1 MSEEN
6 KEKYLTLY
14 KEQPWDIRK
23 TYDYV
28 FHAKARERVTEL
40 LRAIAKR
47 GDPERSLD
55 IGRCRRHDAIFVNGG
70 RGVGKTVFLTQA
82 DTFLGK
88 EEKLYF
94 LPVLEPSLLDDTV
107 SSPERFISVA
117 VAQVNEVLEEKHP
130 YAGSEDGDRSA
141 LLDEYGKAYRDV
153 AAAIS
158 GVQSFTKRDGSG
170 ADDLFSM
177 QSVISLERALHRFFG
192 VACRMLNVK
201 ALILRFDDVD
211 MACGIGFC
219 VLESIRKY
227 LATPYVVPMV
237 SGDLSLYQ
245 RLCENHF
252 REKLGAKENPDSGKA
267 SCGKKSSDS
276 KSSESEKEDVEISE
290 PSPEKM
296 ERALA
301 ESYLQKVLPADRR
314 VELHALGYGM
324 ASGEIQIDG
333 VRLVEG
339 TATTEMKW
347 EDAKACLDFYAF
359 GAMKNERFRRDALP
373 DSVEHKEC
381 FRGAEKLSIPL
392 ELPST
397 RAAFM
402 FLSRI
407 FDVLKAWN
415 EGGERSFSWERFRIF
430 HEAAR
435 DVTEHVKAFEARQ
448 EAARVNALAS
458 ADGKLS
464 VSEIFRNLNFEKTEP
479 SLKKEDARL
488 FVSRRRS
495 NPHYQELKT
504 FLEQSIS
511 EDKDKEKEKE
521 RYKRFLWDLFL
532 TNEYD
537 SAGKL
542 KPSILLGGRFFEF
555 VLSSIYFGE
564 KNEGVEAL
572 MVRQLISKVPFNSG
586 LKKSLSFEERF
597 EEESPE
603 KDLSHEEAS
612 NEESSKGNANNRGDD
627 EHDIFCSI
635 GSRLRLCAEENFK
648 KLPDSFLIAKIA
660 KRYFDNLKSIH
671 DDFVLKIDR
680 AKKLELCL
688 VKLKDGKATLE
699 RTISEED
706 LDLEKQKEG
715 ASILEKKILEN
726 RGDVERLKKEF
737 LVLEKAISKKNADLE
752 KSASEKSALE
762 KKIQKNNA
770 ELKSLDKKKDGV
782 EGKIWKTRSELDGLE
797 NEDVVLEKKIQK
809 SKADMEGW
817 KKEKGGLDEE
827 VQKGEL
833 DLVELVT
840 EMSVLKGKIQ
850 KNRADMRRL
859 EKEKA
864 ALDKMLQKKKSA
876 LEKLENEE
884 AVLKKQANE
893 NSALE
898 EKIQK
903 NKAEMEELEKEEI
916 ALEKTVQ
923 KGHSD
928 LEKLENEKG
937 DSEKKIQKKKVILN
951 GLRKKKIVL
960 EKTIQKWLLN
970 LEKRDKE
977 KESLE
982 KKIWGKSAD
991 LNNLENQKVSVEG
1004 KIKDKKALL
1013 EKQEGTNEVL
1023 WKRIQEESAKLLE
1036 SRSNKTEMEKKIQK
1050 EASLL
1055 ETLEKNKVDSEKKI
1069 LKNKEDLETQKKKKS
1084 DLENEIQE
1092 TSDLEAKIQKEIALM
1107 SFIRR
1112 CSAAL
1117 LNAVAEVETLESE
1130 SVSRNIATEASDVG
1144 KIKDKD
1150 LAWRRNVHPLLNKDS
1165 LTYLVSRNPLIFSV
1179 LKVYESL
1186 NEEKEYLE
1194 NETEEGKIFKEIFP
1208 TFEKIFVGINPA
1220 SASSAA
1226 QQKDGGTTAAL
1237 NAASRN

>member
-1 MSEEN
+1 MSE
-6 KEKYLTLY
+6 EKYLTLY

-28 FHAKARERVTEL
+28 FHAKARERVTDL

-47 GDPERSLD
+47 GDPERNLD

-82 DTFLGK
+82 DTFLSDD
-88 EEKLYF
+88 EKKDTLGLYF

-130 YAGSEDGDRSA
+130 YAGSEEDVKSG

-153 AAAIS
+153 AEAIS
-158 GVQSFTKRDGSG
+158 GVQSFTKGDGNG

-192 VACRMLNVK
+192 VACRMLKVK

-219 VLESIRKY
+219 VLEAIRKY

-252 REKLGAKENPDSGKA
+252 REKLKDKGNGDAGDKKA
-267 SCGKKSSDS
+267 
-276 KSSESEKEDVEISE
+276 ES
-290 PSPEKM
+290 
-296 ERALA
+296 LA

-333 VRLVEG
+333 VRLVDG
-339 TATTEMKW
+339 KATTEMEW
-347 EDAKACLDFYAF
+347 TDVKACLDFYAF
-359 GAMKNERFRRDALP
+359 GAMKNERYRRDALP

-381 FRGAEKLSIPL
+381 FRGAENLSIPL

-407 FDVLKAWN
+407 FDVLKDWK
-415 EGGERSFSWERFRIF
+415 EKGGENGFSWENFRIF
-430 HEAAR
+430 HAAAR
-435 DVTEHVKAFEARQ
+435 DVTEHVAAFEARQ
-448 EAARVNALAS
+448 EVARVNALAS
-458 ADGKLS
+458 SNGALS
-464 VSEIFRNLNFEKTEP
+464 VSEIFRNLDFKKAEP
-479 SLKKEDARL
+479 MLEEEDERL

-495 NPHYQELKT
+495 NRHYQELKT

-511 EDKDKEKEKE
+511 KDKENEKE

-542 KPSILLGGRFFEF
+542 KPSILFGGRFFEF

-564 KNEGVEAL
+564 ADEGAEAL
-572 MVRQLISKVPFNSG
+572 MVKQLISKVPFNSD
-586 LKKSLSFEERF
+586 LENSFSFEKRS

-603 KDLSHEEAS
+603 KDLSDEGLSGEEL
-612 NEESSKGNANNRGDD
+612 SKGGANNGAKGGD
-627 EHDIFCSI
+627 EIFYLI
-635 GSRLRLCAEENFK
+635 GNRLRLRAEENFK
-648 KLPDSFLIAKIA
+648 KLLDSFLIAKIA

-671 DDFVLKIDR
+671 DDFVLKIGR
-680 AKKLELCL
+680 VKKLELDL
-688 VKLKDGKATLE
+688 AKLKDGKAALE
-699 RTISEED
+699 RTISEVD
-706 LDLEKQKEG
+706 SDLEKQK
-715 ASILEKKILEN
+715 AILEEKILKN
-726 RGDVERLKKEF
+726 KADVEERKKDF
-737 LVLEKAISKKNADLE
+737 LALEKTISEKSADLE

-770 ELKSLDKKKDGV
+770 DLKSLDRKKDGL
-782 EGKIWKTRSELDGLE
+782 EEKIWKTSSDLDGLKNGE
-797 NEDVVLEKKIQK
+797 TVLE
-809 SKADMEGW
+809 
-817 KKEKGGLDEE
+817 
-827 VQKGEL
+827 
-833 DLVELVT
+833 
-840 EMSVLKGKIQ
+840 GKIQ
-850 KNRADMRRL
+850 KNKAEMEKL
-859 EKEKA
+859 EKEKDDLEEEVLTGELGLVDMNNKMSVLEREIQKNKEDMRTLEKEKT
-864 ALDKMLQKKKSA
+864 ALDKMLQKRKSA
-876 LEKLENEE
+876 LEKLANGEP
-884 AVLKKQANE
+884 VLKKQANE

-903 NKAEMEELEKEEI
+903 NKAEVEKWENEKVF
-916 ALEKTVQ
+916 LEKTIQ
-923 KGHSD
+923 
-928 LEKLENEKG
+928 
-937 DSEKKIQKKKVILN
+937 EKKLLQD
-951 GLRKKKIVL
+951 GPRKKKIIL
-960 EKTIQKWLLN
+960 EKTIQKWFLDLKKH
-970 LEKRDKE
+970 EKE
-977 KESLE
+977 KEILE
-982 KKIWGKSAD
+982 KKFWGKDAD
-991 LNNLENQKVSVEG
+991 LKKLNNQKVSVEK
-1004 KIKDKKALL
+1004 KIKEKKAIV
-1013 EKQEGTNEVL
+1013 EKQEDTNEVL
-1023 WKRIQEESAKLLE
+1023 WKRIQEERTALLE
-1036 SRSNKTEMEKKIQK
+1036 SRISKNDVETKIRK
-1050 EASLL
+1050 AVSLL
-1055 ETLEKNKVDSEKKI
+1055 ETLEKDKVDLEEKI
-1069 LKNKEDLETQKKKKS
+1069 LKNKENLETQKKKKS
-1084 DLENEIQE
+1084 DLEDEIRE
-1092 TSDLEAKIQKEIALM
+1092 KSNLEDKILKESALM

-1117 LNAVAEVETLESE
+1117 LNAVAEVETQEPE
-1130 SVSRNIATEASDVG
+1130 YVSRNIATEASDIE
-1144 KIKDKD
+1144 KISRKD

-1165 LTYLVSRNPLIFSV
+1165 LTYLVAKNPLIFSA

-1186 NEEKEYLE
+1186 NEEKQKEYLE
-1194 NETEEGKIFKEIFP
+1194 SETEKIFKEIFP
-1208 TFEKIFVGINPA
+1208 TFEKIFVDINPV
-1220 SASSAA
+1220 SASSATL
-1226 QQKDGGTTAAL
+1226 QKDGK
-1237 NAASRN
+1237 RPRR

>member
-6 KEKYLTLY
+6 KGKYLTLY

-28 FHAKARERVTEL
+28 FHAKARARVTEL

-192 VACRMLNVK
+192 VACRMLKVK

-252 REKLGAKENPDSGKA
+252 REKLGVKENQDSGKA
-267 SCGKKSSDS
+267 SRGK
-276 KSSESEKEDVEISE
+276 KSSESEKEDVEILE
-290 PSPEKM
+290 LSPEKM
-296 ERALA
+296 VRALA

-333 VRLVEG
+333 VRLVDG

-381 FRGAEKLSIPL
+381 FRGSEKLSIPL

-407 FDVLKAWN
+407 FDVLKDWKEKRNFVEKEPKVAKES
-415 EGGERSFSWERFRIF
+415 EGTNASCKNKEEGLDEKTEKKILEDESSYLKHFRIF

-448 EAARVNALAS
+448 EVARVNALAS

-495 NPHYQELKT
+495 NPHYQELKA

-511 EDKDKEKEKE
+511 EDKDCCKQ
-521 RYKRFLWDLFL
+521 FLWDLFL

-572 MVRQLISKVPFNSG
+572 MLKQLISKVPFNS
-586 LKKSLSFEERF
+586 
-597 EEESPE
+597 
-603 KDLSHEEAS
+603 DLENSVFKEPLEGDQA
-612 NEESSKGNANNRGDD
+612 DD
-627 EHDIFCSI
+627 EAGNGADYGHVTFCSI
-635 GSRLRLCAEENFK
+635 GSRLRLRAEENFK

-660 KRYFDNLKSIH
+660 KRYFDNLNVIH
-671 DDFVLKIDR
+671 DDFVLKIKKVEPEL
-680 AKKLELCL
+680 KKLE
-688 VKLKDGKATLE
+688 E
-699 RTISEED
+699 EIS
-706 LDLEKQKEG
+706 G
-715 ASILEKKILEN
+715 
-726 RGDVERLKKEF
+726 
-737 LVLEKAISKKNADLE
+737 
-752 KSASEKSALE
+752 
-762 KKIQKNNA
+762 
-770 ELKSLDKKKDGV
+770 
-782 EGKIWKTRSELDGLE
+782 
-797 NEDVVLEKKIQK
+797 
-809 SKADMEGW
+809 
-817 KKEKGGLDEE
+817 
-827 VQKGEL
+827 
-833 DLVELVT
+833 
-840 EMSVLKGKIQ
+840 
-850 KNRADMRRL
+850 L
-859 EKEKA
+859 EKEISKE
-864 ALDKMLQKKKSA
+864 KTA
-876 LEKLENEE
+876 LEML
-884 AVLKKQANE
+884 
-893 NSALE
+893 
-898 EKIQK
+898 
-903 NKAEMEELEKEEI
+903 
-916 ALEKTVQ
+916 
-923 KGHSD
+923 
-928 LEKLENEKG
+928 
-937 DSEKKIQKKKVILN
+937 
-951 GLRKKKIVL
+951 
-960 EKTIQKWLLN
+960 
-970 LEKRDKE
+970 
-977 KESLE
+977 
-982 KKIWGKSAD
+982 
-991 LNNLENQKVSVEG
+991 
-1004 KIKDKKALL
+1004 
-1013 EKQEGTNEVL
+1013 
-1023 WKRIQEESAKLLE
+1023 
-1036 SRSNKTEMEKKIQK
+1036 
-1050 EASLL
+1050 
-1055 ETLEKNKVDSEKKI
+1055 
-1069 LKNKEDLETQKKKKS
+1069 
-1084 DLENEIQE
+1084 
-1092 TSDLEAKIQKEIALM
+1092 KEISLA

-1117 LNAVAEVETLESE
+1117 LNAVAEVEMKETDYI
-1130 SVSRNIATEASDVG
+1130 SRNIATEASDIE
-1144 KIKDKD
+1144 KISKKD
-1150 LAWRRNVHPLLNKDS
+1150 LAWRRNVQPLLNEKGS
-1165 LTYLVSRNPLIFSV
+1165 FTWLVSRNVVISHALRLDVCNEGLSSDVKNAFSSFEKIAV
-1179 LKVYESL
+1179 GVMNVTLSKTSNKSLQEVDLALDEVYDMWKSL
-1186 NEEKEYLE
+1186 NDVSDDLKRLQIHPLGVMKESK
-1194 NETEEGKIFKEIFP
+1194 TGGKGNGWRRKFKEIYFNNVTTNSEREDFKKDFP
-1208 TFEKIFVGINPA
+1208 NFFRK
-1220 SASSAA
+1220 
-1226 QQKDGGTTAAL
+1226 
-1237 NAASRN
+1237 

>member
-192 VACRMLNVK
+192 VACRMLKVK

-252 REKLGAKENPDSGKA
+252 REKLKDKENEDRETRVRGGEKA
-267 SCGKKSSDS
+267 
-276 KSSESEKEDVEISE
+276 ES
-290 PSPEKM
+290 
-296 ERALA
+296 LT

-333 VRLVEG
+333 VRLVDG

-347 EDAKACLDFYAF
+347 EDVKACLDFYAF

-373 DSVEHKEC
+373 NSVEHKEC
-381 FRGAEKLSIPL
+381 FRGTGKLSIPL

-448 EAARVNALAS
+448 EVARVNALAS
-458 ADGKLS
+458 ADGELS
-464 VSEIFRNLNFEKTEP
+464 VSEIFRNLDFGKAEP
-479 SLKKEDARL
+479 TLEKEDARL

-511 EDKDKEKEKE
+511 EDKEKE

-542 KPSILLGGRFFEF
+542 KPSILFGGRFFEF

-564 KNEGVEAL
+564 ADEGAEAL
-572 MVRQLISKVPFNSG
+572 MGKQLISKVPFNSD
-586 LKKSLSFEERF
+586 LENSLSFEERF

-627 EHDIFCSI
+627 GHDIFCSI
-635 GSRLRLCAEENFK
+635 GSRLRLCVEENFK

-680 AKKLELCL
+680 AKKLELYL

-699 RTISEED
+699 RKISEED
-706 LDLEKQKEG
+706 LGLEKQKEG
-715 ASILEKKILEN
+715 ASILEKKILKN
-726 RGDVERLKKEF
+726 RADVERLKKEF

-770 ELKSLDKKKDGV
+770 ELKSLDKKKDEV
-782 EGKIWKTRSELDGLE
+782 EEEIWKTRSELDGLK

-809 SKADMEGW
+809 NKADMEGW

-833 DLVELVT
+833 DLVELVA

-864 ALDKMLQKKKSA
+864 ALDKMLQKVKSA

-884 AVLKKQANE
+884 TVLKKQANE

-903 NKAEMEELEKEEI
+903 NKAEMEKLEKEEI
-916 ALEKTVQ
+916 ALEKTLQ

-937 DSEKKIQKKKVILN
+937 DSEKKVQKKKVILN

-977 KESLE
+977 KEFLE
-982 KKIWGKSAD
+982 KKIWGKSAG
-991 LNNLENQKVSVEG
+991 LNKLESQKVSVEE
-1004 KIKDKKALL
+1004 KIKGKKALL
-1013 EKQEGTNEVL
+1013 EKQESTNEVL
-1023 WKRIQEESAKLLE
+1023 WKRIQEESVKLLE

-1055 ETLEKNKVDSEKKI
+1055 EMLEKNKVDFEKKI

-1084 DLENEIQE
+1084 DLEDEIQKK
-1092 TSDLEAKIQKEIALM
+1092 SDMEDKIQKEIALM

-1117 LNAVAEVETLESE
+1117 LNAVAEVETGETKY
-1130 SVSRNIATEASDVG
+1130 VSRNIATEASDVG

-1150 LAWRRNVHPLLNKDS
+1150 LAWRRNVYPLLNNDS
-1165 LTYLVSRNPLIFSV
+1165 LTYLVSRTPLIFSV